1 MIIQLLSVKSFFYL
15 KPHNMDLRSHQFYL
29 KPHIKMKKANK
40 ILYFKRIFKTS
51 QDLSNISQL
60 LFKTSQYYL
69 TSCF

>member
-1 MIIQLLSVKSFFYL
+1 
-15 KPHNMDLRSHQFYL
+15 MDLRSHQFYL
-29 KPHIKMKKANK
+29 KPHIKMQKANK
-40 ILYFKRIFKTS
+40 ILYFKRIFKTP